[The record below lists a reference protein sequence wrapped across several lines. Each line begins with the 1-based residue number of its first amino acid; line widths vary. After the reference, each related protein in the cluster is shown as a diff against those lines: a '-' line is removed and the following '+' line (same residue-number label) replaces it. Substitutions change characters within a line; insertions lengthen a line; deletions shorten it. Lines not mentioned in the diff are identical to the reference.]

1 MPLTFLCLASYYKG
15 SDFMRE
21 AKRQGCRV
29 YLLTLEKLRQEDWPH
44 EALDDIFYMAELN
57 RYPDIL
63 RAVSFL
69 ARERQIDRIIPLDD
83 YDVETAARLRE
94 HLRVPGMGDT
104 TARYFR
110 DKLAMRVQSRD
121 EGIPVPDFVHVLN
134 HKQVHDF
141 MQRVPAP
148 WVLKPRSEAGSVG
161 IKKIYQ
167 SQDLWSTVETLGDI
181 QSYYLMEEYVA
192 GPVYHVDSIVYDRNV
207 LFSQAHRYGVP
218 PFAIWNHGGVFSS
231 TSLDPADP
239 DLGELLALNDR
250 VIKAMGL
257 VRGVTHAE
265 FIKSEQ
271 DGKFYY
277 LEMAARVGGANIDML
292 VEKAT
297 GINLW
302 AEWVRLEIAYFQR
315 RSYKPPKRRFDHAGL
330 LVCLSRQAEPDLS
343 YYAAPEVAWSLRKH
357 HHAGLV
363 VACATPQRR
372 DELVSHYLERMGA
385 DFLAIQP
392 PSETAV

>member
-1 MPLTFLCLASYYKG
+1 MK
-15 SDFMRE
+15 E

-29 YLLTLEKLRQEDWPH
+29 YLLTLDKLRNENWPH
-44 EALDDIFYMAELN
+44 DALDDIFYMPELN

-94 HLRVPGMGDT
+94 HLRIPGMGDT

-121 EGIPVPDFVHVLN
+121 EGIRVPDFVHVLN
-134 HKQVHDF
+134 HKQMHDF
-141 MQRVPAP
+141 MQRTPPP

-161 IKKIYQ
+161 IKKLYEPQ
-167 SQDLWSTVETLGDI
+167 ELWSTIETMGDV
-181 QSYYLMEEYVA
+181 QSYYLMEQYIA
-192 GPVYHVDSIVYDRNV
+192 GDVFHVDSVVYDRKV
-207 LFSQAHRYGVP
+207 LFSQAHRYGTPTFNV
-218 PFAIWNHGGVFSS
+218 WNHGGVCSS
-231 TSLDPADP
+231 SSLSPDDP
-239 DLGELLALNDR
+239 DMGELLAMNDK

-265 FIKSEQ
+265 FIRGNH

-277 LEMAARVGGANIDML
+277 LEMASRVGGANIDVL

-302 AEWVRLEIAYFQR
+302 AEWVKLEIAYFLRQG
-315 RSYKPPKRRFDHAGL
+315 YKPPKRRFDHAGL
-330 LVCLSRQAEPDLS
+330 LVCLSKQAEPDFS
-343 YYAAPEVAWSLRKH
+343 NYTAPEVVWSLKKH

-363 VACATPQRR
+363 VCSNQVARR
-372 DELVSHYLERMGA
+372 DELMAQYLKQMGY